1 MSNEQDV
8 QEKRL
13 NAMKYKILKTEQENL
28 KTREK
33 TTDQMVETIR
43 RIIMDEAKKRTSVSF
58 EEPQKWIFPVIPIR
72 MSPSSSVIIRS
83 VKPHFFRR
91 STGAFMAR

>member
-13 NAMKYKILKTEQENL
+13 NAMKYKILKAEQENL

-33 TTDQMVETIR
+33 TTDQWWRQFGASSWMKR
-43 RIIMDEAKKRTSVSF
+43 KRIIEV
-58 EEPQKWIFPVIPIR
+58 
-72 MSPSSSVIIRS
+72 
-83 VKPHFFRR
+83 
-91 STGAFMAR
+91 TGYAD

>member
-13 NAMKYKILKTEQENL
+13 NAMKNKILKTEQENL

-43 RIIMDEAKKRTSVSF
+43 RIIMDEAKKNY
-58 EEPQKWIFPVIPIR
+58 
-72 MSPSSSVIIRS
+72 
-83 VKPHFFRR
+83 
-91 STGAFMAR
+91 

>member
-13 NAMKYKILKTEQENL
+13 NAMKYKILKAKQENL

-43 RIIMDEAKKRTSVSF
+43 RIIMDEAKKNY
-58 EEPQKWIFPVIPIR
+58 
-72 MSPSSSVIIRS
+72 
-83 VKPHFFRR
+83 
-91 STGAFMAR
+91 

>member
-13 NAMKYKILKTEQENL
+13 NAMKYKILKVEQENL

-33 TTDQMVETIR
+33 TTEQMVETIR
-43 RIIMDEAKKRTSVSF
+43 RIISDEAKKNY
-58 EEPQKWIFPVIPIR
+58 
-72 MSPSSSVIIRS
+72 
-83 VKPHFFRR
+83 
-91 STGAFMAR
+91 

>member
-28 KTREK
+28 KTRENGG
-33 TTDQMVETIR
+33 DNS
-43 RIIMDEAKKRTSVSF
+43 A
-58 EEPQKWIFPVIPIR
+58 
-72 MSPSSSVIIRS
+72 
-83 VKPHFFRR
+83 HHH
-91 STGAFMAR
+91 G

>member
-13 NAMKYKILKTEQENL
+13 NAMKYKILKAEQENL

-43 RIIMDEAKKRTSVSF
+43 RIIRDEAKK
-58 EEPQKWIFPVIPIR
+58 KN
-72 MSPSSSVIIRS
+72 
-83 VKPHFFRR
+83 
-91 STGAFMAR
+91 

>member
-13 NAMKYKILKTEQENL
+13 NAMKYKILKTEQKNL

-43 RIIMDEAKKRTSVSF
+43 RIIMDEAKKNYRGD
-58 EEPQKWIFPVIPIR
+58 WIC
-72 MSPSSSVIIRS
+72 
-83 VKPHFFRR
+83 
-91 STGAFMAR
+91 

>member
-1 MSNEQDV
+1 MSNEQDI

-13 NAMKYKILKTEQENL
+13 NAMKYKILKAEQENL

-43 RIIMDEAKKRTSVSF
+43 RIIMDEAKKNY
-58 EEPQKWIFPVIPIR
+58 
-72 MSPSSSVIIRS
+72 
-83 VKPHFFRR
+83 
-91 STGAFMAR
+91 

>member
-13 NAMKYKILKTEQENL
+13 NAMKYKILKAEQENL

-33 TTDQMVETIR
+33 ITDQMVETIR
-43 RIIMDEAKKRTSVSF
+43 RIIMDEAKKNY
-58 EEPQKWIFPVIPIR
+58 
-72 MSPSSSVIIRS
+72 
-83 VKPHFFRR
+83 
-91 STGAFMAR
+91 

>member
-13 NAMKYKILKTEQENL
+13 NAMKYKILKAEQENL

-43 RIIMDEAKKRTSVSF
+43 RIIMDEAKKNYCGD
-58 EEPQKWIFPVIPIR
+58 WIC
-72 MSPSSSVIIRS
+72 
-83 VKPHFFRR
+83 
-91 STGAFMAR
+91 